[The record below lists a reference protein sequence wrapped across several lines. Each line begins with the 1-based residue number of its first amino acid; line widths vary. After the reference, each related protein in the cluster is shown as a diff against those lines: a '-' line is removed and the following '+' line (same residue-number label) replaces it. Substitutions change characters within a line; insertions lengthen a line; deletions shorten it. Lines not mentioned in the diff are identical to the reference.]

1 MAIPQTARMQENL
14 GKTAELK
21 QVDMG
26 APFTWLKQGVSDFL
40 AMPVLAIFYGVLFTL
55 VSYGAWHYLS
65 TSETLGDVA
74 APLLAVII
82 LVLGPMSAMSLYD
95 ASRRLSNGES
105 PNISAVFGAAFK
117 AKGSCP
123 SIFLS
128 VILVVLAIAWM
139 MFSPLIYAIFNTGSL
154 NIVSENQTVVQ
165 AILADIT
172 SGANTGFVVTYF
184 IFTAVVG
191 LISFMISWFSFP
203 MVLDKD
209 CDPFTAVV
217 TSLKAA
223 MANLVIMLIWVPM
236 VGILVL
242 GALMLTA
249 DLYFVGLVFVIPV
262 LAHATWHAYKS
273 MIGELK

>member
-1 MAIPQTARMQENL
+1 MPQTARMQKAL

-21 QVDMG
+21 KVNSG
-26 APFTWLKQGVSDFL
+26 APFTWLKQGAGDFL
-40 AMPVLAIFYGVLFTL
+40 AMPVLAIFYGILFT
-55 VSYGAWHYLS
+55 VVAYGAWHYLS
-65 TSETLGDVA
+65 TSETLSDVA
-74 APLLAVII
+74 APLLAVLI
-82 LVLGPMSAMSLYD
+82 LLLGPISAMSLYD
-95 ASRRLSNGES
+95 ASRRLSNGENPS
-105 PNISAVFGAAFK
+105 IGAVFGASFK
-117 AKGSCP
+117 ANGSCP
-123 SIFLS
+123 SLFLS
-128 VILVVLAIAWM
+128 VILVVLAVAWM

-172 SGANTGFVVTYF
+172 SGANTGFVVAYS

-191 LISFMISWFSFP
+191 LASFMISWFSFP

-223 MANLVIMLIWVPM
+223 MANLVVMLIWVPM
-236 VGILVL
+236 VGIIVL
-242 GALMLTA
+242 GALVLTVN
-249 DLYFVGLVFVIPV
+249 LYFVGLVFVIPV
-262 LAHATWHAYKS
+262 LSHATWHAYKS

>member
-21 QVDMG
+21 QVDMS
-26 APFTWLKQGVSDFL
+26 APFTWLKQGISDFL
-40 AMPVLAIFYGVLFTL
+40 AMPVLAIFYGVLFTV
-55 VSYGAWHYLS
+55 VSYGAWDYLS

-74 APLLAVII
+74 APLLAVVI
-82 LVLGPMSAMSLYD
+82 LILGPISAMSLYD
-95 ASRRLSNGES
+95 ASRRISNGES
-105 PNISAVFGAAFK
+105 PSIGTVFSAAFK
-117 AKGSCP
+117 ANGSCP

-139 MFSPLIYAIFNTGSL
+139 MFSPLIYAVFNTGSL

-172 SGANTGFVVTYF
+172 SGANTGFMVTYF

-191 LISFMISWFSFP
+191 LTSFMISWFSFP
-203 MVLDKD
+203 MVLDTD

-223 MANLVIMLIWVPM
+223 TANLVIMLIWVPM

-242 GALMLTA
+242 GALVLTA

>member
-1 MAIPQTARMQENL
+1 MAIPKTARMEEHL
-14 GKTAELK
+14 GKTAKINKVGLN
-21 QVDMG
+21 
-26 APFTWLKQGVSDFL
+26 APFVWLKEGVNDFF
-40 AMPVLAIFYGVLFTL
+40 AMPILAIFYGVLFTV
-55 VSYGAWHYLS
+55 VSYTAWHYLS
-65 TSETLGDVA
+65 TSPVLGDVS

-82 LVLGPMSAMSLYD
+82 LLLGPISAMSLYD
-95 ASRRLSNGES
+95 ASRRRAAGES
-105 PNISAVFGAAFK
+105 PSILTVFSAAFK
-117 AKGSCP
+117 ANGSCP

-139 MFSPLIYAIFNTGSL
+139 MFSPLIYAVFNTGTL

-172 SGANTGFVVTYF
+172 SGDNQGFVITYF
-184 IFTAVVG
+184 IFTTVVG
-191 LISFMISWFSFP
+191 LIAFMISWFSFP

-223 MANLVIMLIWVPM
+223 MANKIIMLIWVPT

-242 GALMLTA
+242 GALVLTVNF
-249 DLYFVGLVFVIPV
+249 YFVGLVFIIPV

>member
-1 MAIPQTARMQENL
+1 MAIPQTARMQENI

-21 QVDMG
+21 QVSMS
-26 APFTWLKQGVSDFL
+26 APFTWLKQGVNDFL
-40 AMPVLAIFYGVLFTL
+40 AVPVLAIFYGILFTL
-55 VSYGAWHYLS
+55 VSYGAWYYLS

-82 LVLGPMSAMSLYD
+82 LLLGPISAMSLYD
-95 ASRRLSNGES
+95 ASRRIAAGEKPS
-105 PNISAVFGAAFK
+105 IGSVIGAAFK
-117 AKGSCP
+117 ANGSCP

-139 MFSPLIYAIFNTGSL
+139 MFSPLIYAVFNTGSL
-154 NIVSENQTVVQ
+154 NIVSENQTVIQ

-172 SGANTGFVVTYF
+172 SGANTGFIVTYA
-184 IFTAVVG
+184 IFTTVVG
-191 LISFMISWFSFP
+191 LTSFMISWFSFP

-242 GALMLTA
+242 GALVLTA

-273 MIGELK
+273 MIGELE

>member
-1 MAIPQTARMQENL
+1 MAIPKTARMQETL

-21 QVDMG
+21 KVSMG
-26 APFTWLKQGVSDFL
+26 APFTWLKQGISDFL
-40 AMPVLAIFYGVLFTL
+40 AMPLLAVFYGILFT
-55 VSYGAWHYLS
+55 VVAYGAWHYLS
-65 TSETLGDVA
+65 TSEMLGDVA

-82 LVLGPMSAMSLYD
+82 LLLGPISAMSLYD
-95 ASRRLSNGES
+95 ASRRLSNGENPS
-105 PNISAVFGAAFK
+105 ISTVFGAAFK
-117 AKGSCP
+117 ANGSCP

-154 NIVSENQTVVQ
+154 NIVSENQTVIQ

-172 SGANTGFVVTYF
+172 SGANTGFVVTYS

-191 LISFMISWFSFP
+191 LTSFMISWFSFP

-236 VGILVL
+236 VGIIVL
-242 GALMLTA
+242 GALVLTA
-249 DLYFVGLVFVIPV
+249 NLYFIGLIFVIPV
-262 LAHATWHAYKS
+262 LAHATWHAYES

>member
-1 MAIPQTARMQENL
+1 MAIPQTERMKNNL
-14 GKTAELK
+14 GKTAKLNK
-21 QVDMG
+21 VTLG
-26 APFTWLKQGVSDFL
+26 SPFIWLRQGVNDFISAPL
-40 AMPVLAIFYGVLFTL
+40 LAIFYGVLFTL

-65 TSETLGDVA
+65 NSAVLSDVS

-82 LVLGPMSAMSLYD
+82 LVLGPISAMSLYD
-95 ASRRLSNGES
+95 ASRQLSFARKPTIKS
-105 PNISAVFGAAFK
+105 VLGAAFK
-117 AKGSCP
+117 ANGSCP

-154 NIVSENQTVVQ
+154 QIVSENQTVVQ
-165 AILADIT
+165 SILADIT
-172 SGANTGFVVTYF
+172 SGDNKNFVIAYF

-191 LISFMISWFSFP
+191 LVSFMISWFSFP
-203 MVLDKD
+203 MVLDQD

-223 MANLVIMLIWVPM
+223 MANKIIMLIWVPM

-242 GALMLTA
+242 GAILLTA
-249 DLYFVGLVFVIPV
+249 ELYFVGLVFVIPV

>member
-1 MAIPQTARMQENL
+1 MAMPQTERMRATL

-21 QVDMG
+21 KVSLA
-26 APFTWLKQGVSDFL
+26 APFTWLKQGVSDLL
-40 AMPVLAIFYGVLFTL
+40 AMPILAIFCGLLFTA
-55 VSYGAWHYLS
+55 VSYSSWHYLS

-82 LVLGPMSAMSLYD
+82 LLLGPLSAISLYD
-95 ASRRLSNGES
+95 ASRRLAMGEKPS
-105 PNISAVFGAAFK
+105 IGSVVSAAFK
-117 AKGSCP
+117 TNGSCP

-139 MFSPLIYAIFNTGSL
+139 MFTPLIYAVFNAGSL
-154 NIVSENQTVVQ
+154 NIVNENQTVVQ

-172 SGANTGFVVTYF
+172 SGANTGFVITFSIY
-184 IFTAVVG
+184 TALVG
-191 LISFMISWFSFP
+191 LIAFMISWFSYP

-209 CDPFTAVV
+209 CDPFTAIV

-223 MANLVIMLIWVPM
+223 MANLVIMFIWVPL

-242 GALMLTA
+242 GALVLTA
-249 DLYFVGLVFVIPV
+249 DFYFIGLVFVIPV
-262 LAHATWHAYKS
+262 IAHSTWHAYKS

>member
-1 MAIPQTARMQENL
+1 MAIPQTTRMQENL

-21 QVDMG
+21 KVSMG
-26 APFTWLKQGVSDFL
+26 APFIWIRQGVNDFIT
-40 AMPVLAIFYGVLFTL
+40 MPSLAIFYGMLFTV

-82 LVLGPMSAMSLYD
+82 LLLGPISAMSLYD
-95 ASRRLSNGES
+95 ASRRLSRGEKPS
-105 PNISAVFGAAFK
+105 ISSVFSAAFK
-117 AKGSCP
+117 TNGSCP

-154 NIVSENQTVVQ
+154 NIVSENQTVIQ
-165 AILADIT
+165 AILSDIT
-172 SGANTGFVVTYF
+172 SGANTGFVITYG

-191 LISFMISWFSFP
+191 LTSFMISWFSFP
-203 MVLDKD
+203 MVLEKD

-223 MANLVIMLIWVPM
+223 KANLIIMLIWVPM

-242 GALMLTA
+242 GALILTA

-262 LAHATWHAYKS
+262 LAYSTWHAYKS

>member
-1 MAIPQTARMQENL
+1 MKSNL
-14 GKTAELK
+14 GKTAKLNK
-21 QVDMG
+21 VTLG
-26 APFTWLKQGVSDFL
+26 SPFIWLRQGVNDFISVPL
-40 AMPVLAIFYGVLFTL
+40 LAIFYGVLFTL

-65 TSETLGDVA
+65 NSAVLSDVS

-82 LVLGPMSAMSLYD
+82 LVLGPISAMSLYD
-95 ASRRLSNGES
+95 ASRQLSLARKPTIKS
-105 PNISAVFGAAFK
+105 VLGAAFK
-117 AKGSCP
+117 ANGSCP

-154 NIVSENQTVVQ
+154 QIVSENQTVVQ
-165 AILADIT
+165 SILADIT
-172 SGANTGFVVTYF
+172 SGDNKNFVIAYF
-184 IFTAVVG
+184 IFTAAVG
-191 LISFMISWFSFP
+191 LVSFMISWFSFP
-203 MVLDKD
+203 MVLDQD

-223 MANLVIMLIWVPM
+223 MANKIIMLIWVPM

-242 GALMLTA
+242 GAILLTA
-249 DLYFVGLVFVIPV
+249 ELYFVGLVFVIPV

>member
-1 MAIPQTARMQENL
+1 MAVPQTARMQETL

-21 QVDMG
+21 KVSPG
-26 APFTWLKQGVSDFL
+26 APFTWLKQGVNDFL
-40 AMPVLAIFYGVLFTL
+40 AMPLLAVFYGILFT
-55 VSYGAWHYLS
+55 VISYGAWHYLS

-82 LVLGPMSAMSLYD
+82 LLLGPISAMSLYD
-95 ASRRLSNGES
+95 ASRRLATGENPS
-105 PNISAVFGAAFK
+105 ISTVFGAAFK
-117 AKGSCP
+117 ANGSCP

-139 MFSPLIYAIFNTGSL
+139 MFSPLIYAVFNTGSL

-172 SGANTGFVVTYF
+172 SGANTGFVVTYA
-184 IFTAVVG
+184 IFTTVVG
-191 LISFMISWFSFP
+191 LTSFMISWFSFP

-236 VGILVL
+236 VGIIVL
-242 GALMLTA
+242 GALVLTA
-249 DLYFVGLVFVIPV
+249 NFYFIGLVFVIPV
-262 LAHATWHAYKS
+262 LAHATWHAYES